1 MVNNEKNE
9 QFEKELKKYNK
20 KKEERKKA
28 GIEQSEPISVIPND
42 EKAEP
47 VKKKRTTRRRKKKTT
62 VESESI
68 EKLLMTV
75 TGVIATRPNMKV
87 WEMQPKEA
95 KAIAEPLA
103 EVLDKY
109 NLASGIA
116 ENSAEI
122 SLVIASLSFVA
133 PRVLIT
139 VSQRKEKKK
148 DGMDGKSATGSTGRK
163 LEQTRKSEVPK
174 RTSTRT
180 SRDSSSDKSSNV
192 EYGIFGN
199 PL

>member
-9 QFEKELKKYNK
+9 QFEKDLKNYNK

-28 GIEQSEPISVIPND
+28 GIEQSEPISVLPTE
-42 EKAEP
+42 EKNEP
-47 VKKKRTTRRRKKKTT
+47 IKKKRTTRRRKKKTT

-75 TGVIATRPNMKV
+75 TGVVATRPNM
-87 WEMQPKEA
+87 EMWKMQQKEA

-122 SLVIASLSFVA
+122 SLIVASLSFVA
-133 PRVLIT
+133 PRVMIT
-139 VSQRKEKKK
+139 LTQRKEKKT
-148 DGMDGKSATGSTGRK
+148 DGMGGKATTGSTGKK
-163 LEQTRKSEVPK
+163 LDETRKSETPK
-174 RTSTRT
+174 RDSIRK
-180 SRDSSSDKSSNV
+180 SRNSASNKSSNV